1 MIFYSVTA
9 AHMQLAEIS
18 PLNNLDTVNAAEAKN
33 LISELTSVI
42 KIQSS
47 RIQELID
54 MTSDM
59 AVVESSADQSDQ
71 APSQEQVLCI
81 KMFDQSYRSQNYD

>member
-1 MIFYSVTA
+1 MPSD
-9 AHMQLAEIS
+9 
-18 PLNNLDTVNAAEAKN
+18 LDFLAKN

-59 AVVESSADQSDQ
+59 AVVESSATQGVVVKCFLVYALKKSK
-71 APSQEQVLCI
+71 I
-81 KMFDQSYRSQNYD
+81 KSHATKRTKLEIMTGEADEIIN